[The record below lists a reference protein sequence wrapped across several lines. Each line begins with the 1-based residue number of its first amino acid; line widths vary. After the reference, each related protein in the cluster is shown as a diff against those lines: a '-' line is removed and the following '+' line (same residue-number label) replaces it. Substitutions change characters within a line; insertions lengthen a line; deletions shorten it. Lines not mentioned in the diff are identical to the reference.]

1 MGGRIENALSIH
13 IPDFVHV
20 LRKFLYHG
28 WRSQELHSPP
38 KAQEP
43 AEELFA
49 DINGC
54 RDNEM
59 VFIWLFV
66 NHAIRAEVFNDG
78 IKQPID
84 TAYLMS

>member
-1 MGGRIENALSIH
+1 MKEPLGGYAFENALSIH

-20 LRKFLYHG
+20 LRKPLDNG
-28 WRSQELHSPP
+28 RRSQELHSPS

-59 VFIWLFV
+59 VFIWLFI
-66 NHAIRAEVFNDG
+66 NHAIRAEAFNNG
-78 IKQPID
+78 IR
-84 TAYLMS
+84 T